1 MKKKLSR
8 LLAVLLGVLM
18 LAVCVPAAAFADEV
32 GYRLESATIKVGEV
46 WTMTLPKGNRYDWL
60 LSSEYFHYGHNLPD
74 KEGVLMQ
81 GDSIFE
87 GDTITYTY
95 KGVMPGR
102 QLGKIHRIHR
112 GVCQHIA
119 LGQLIGQADHSP
131 VFLGVVQK
139 LPPPGRDGG
148 RLQIEDA
155 DDVPVVQDIIP
166 PQMKIHT
173 SLFSDVPSQALTHEP
188 GLMPCSGH
196 RRSSGRPRRPF

>member
-32 GYRLESATIKVGEV
+32 DYRLESATIKVGEV

-95 KGVMPGR
+95 KGVMPGTCTITLTDR
-102 QLGKIHRIHR
+102 SFAKIAEAT
-112 GVCQHIA
+112 VTVVE
-119 LGQLIGQADHSP
+119 ADETP
-131 VFLGVVQK
+131 VET
-139 LPPPGRDGG
+139 PDETPAETPT
-148 RLQIEDA
+148 EDKAVTMPAAA
-155 DDVPVVQDIIP
+155 DD
-166 PQMKIHT
+166 
-173 SLFSDVPSQALTHEP
+173 SRPSPTAP
-188 GLMPCSGH
+188 GASSTLPA
-196 RRSSGRPRRPF
+196 RSAATTTGPARAMSMSATPAAMRRPLSSAPRV